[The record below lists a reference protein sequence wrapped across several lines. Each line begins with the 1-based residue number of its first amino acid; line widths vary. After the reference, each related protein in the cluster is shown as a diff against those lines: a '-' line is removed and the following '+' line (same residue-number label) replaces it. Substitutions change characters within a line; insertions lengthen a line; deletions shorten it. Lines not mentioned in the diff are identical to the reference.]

1 MVGGFN
7 TNVRYSGRI
16 FHVQTEDGGVQS
28 PSIVTLLYEG
38 GSILLSKKQTYDFEI
53 DDREAKVR
61 QLMEEQHRG
70 IVKQLKGGQLDH
82 KVGLAKEPPKTQA
95 ESTRASQD
103 FGSDAISK
111 RRLDE
116 VILAHLAGE

>member
-16 FHVQTEDGGVQS
+16 FHVQTEDGGAQS

-53 DDREAKVR
+53 EDREARVR
-61 QLMEEQHRG
+61 QFMEEQHRG
-70 IVKQLKGGQLDH
+70 IVKQLKAGGLDH
-82 KVGLAKEPPKTQA
+82 KVGLAEEPRENT
-95 ESTRASQD
+95 ETERASQD
-103 FGSDAISK
+103 FGSGVVSK

-116 VILAHLAGE
+116 VILAHLARE

>member
-16 FHVQTEDGGVQS
+16 FHVQTEDGGASS

-38 GSILLSKKQTYDFEI
+38 GSILLSKKQKYDFDLE
-53 DDREAKVR
+53 DREARVR
-61 QLMEEQHRG
+61 QLMEEQHREMVRVLKSG
-70 IVKQLKGGQLDH
+70 EMDVKI
-82 KVGLAKEPPKTQA
+82 GLATAPPA
-95 ESTRASQD
+95 ESAPAAPPAD
-103 FGSDAISK
+103 FGAGVISK
-111 RRLDE
+111 RPLDE

>member
-16 FHVQTEDGGVQS
+16 FHVQTEDGGATS

-38 GSILLSKKQTYDFEI
+38 GSILLSKKQKYDFDI
-53 DDREAKVR
+53 DDREARVR
-61 QLMEEQHRG
+61 QLMEEQHREMVRVLKSG
-70 IVKQLKGGQLDH
+70 EMDVKI
-82 KVGLAKEPPKTQA
+82 GLAKAEPEEAAPAAAAA
-95 ESTRASQD
+95 E
-103 FGSDAISK
+103 FGAGVISK
-111 RRLDE
+111 RPLDE

>member
-16 FHVQTEDGGVQS
+16 FHVQTEDGGATR

-38 GSILLSKKQTYDFEI
+38 GSILLSKKQKYDFGI
-53 DDREAKVR
+53 DDREARVR
-61 QLMEEQHRG
+61 QLMEEQHREMVRVLKSG
-70 IVKQLKGGQLDH
+70 EIDVKI
-82 KVGLAKEPPKTQA
+82 GLATAQPEEAAPAAAPA
-95 ESTRASQD
+95 D
-103 FGSDAISK
+103 FGAGVISK
-111 RRLDE
+111 RPLDE